1 MSESSNGPSSG
12 PSSPTAAAMAPPSAE
27 IIHAVNQL
35 LQSGFEVSEDKL
47 FPTASLQTDLGLDS
61 LDAVDMLVYL
71 EEKMGVKIEGER
83 LRSVKTLQDV
93 YLLAAEAATR
103 VDEAGG
109 KTDFSQ

>member
-1 MSESSNGPSSG
+1 MIQ
-12 PSSPTAAAMAPPSAE
+12 TAVEPSAE

-35 LQSGFEVSEDKL
+35 LQTGFEVSEEKL
-47 FPTASLQTDLGLDS
+47 VPGASLQADLGLDS

-93 YLLAAEAATR
+93 YLLAAEAAAR
-103 VDEAGG
+103 ADADG
-109 KTDFSQ
+109 KTDLRQ